1 MFDQETLDEF
11 YKKRSIT
18 ELKNNS
24 ENSGHFRV
32 FSKDEIGPDKPP
44 IKYARRFFFKIALI
58 RGHHL
63 FHYADKT
70 LEVSGDTLVFSNP
83 EIPYTFESIREEG
96 GGYFCIFKESF
107 FSEYLRDGLRK
118 LPMYRIGGSP
128 AFILDK
134 KSSDGVIAVFE
145 KMVEEV
151 SSDYEFKYDL
161 IRNYVTEIIHI
172 ALKLKP
178 SEKLYP
184 HTDANTR
191 ITNVFMELLE
201 RQFPIE
207 DSTQQFNMKSAKD
220 FAEQLSIHVNHL
232 NRAVK
237 NTTGKTT
244 SEIIYER
251 IINEAKALLK
261 HTDWNVAEIG
271 FSLGFEDPT
280 HFSHFFKR
288 HTNAK
293 PLDYRTE

>member
-1 MFDQETLDEF
+1 MFEKETLDEF
-11 YKKRSIT
+11 YKKRSIKEFKT
-18 ELKNNS
+18 DPEDS
-24 ENSGHFRV
+24 SHFSV

-44 IKYARRFFFKIALI
+44 IKYARRNFFKIALI

-83 EIPYTFESIREEG
+83 EIPYTFESIKEEG

-107 FSEYLRDGLRK
+107 FNEYLRDGLRK
-118 LPMYRIGGSP
+118 LPMYKIGGSP
-128 AFILDK
+128 AYILDK
-134 KSSDGVIAVFE
+134 KSSDRVITAFE

-151 SSDYEFKYDL
+151 NSDYEFKYDL

-184 HTDANTR
+184 NTDANTR

-207 DSTQQFNMKSAKD
+207 DFTQQFNMKSAKD
-220 FAEQLSIHVNHL
+220 FAGQLSIHVNHL

-237 NTTGKTT
+237 TITGKTT

-251 IINEAKALLK
+251 VINEAKALLK

-280 HFSHFFKR
+280 HFNHFFKK
-288 HTNAK
+288 HTNTK
-293 PLDYRTE
+293 PSDYRG

>member
-11 YKKRSIT
+11 YRKRSIA
-18 ELKNNS
+18 ELKINS
-24 ENSGHFRV
+24 ENSGEFRV
-32 FSKDEIGPDKPP
+32 FSKDEVGPDKPP
-44 IKYARRFFFKIALI
+44 VKYARRNFFKIALI

-293 PLDYRTE
+293 PLHYRTE